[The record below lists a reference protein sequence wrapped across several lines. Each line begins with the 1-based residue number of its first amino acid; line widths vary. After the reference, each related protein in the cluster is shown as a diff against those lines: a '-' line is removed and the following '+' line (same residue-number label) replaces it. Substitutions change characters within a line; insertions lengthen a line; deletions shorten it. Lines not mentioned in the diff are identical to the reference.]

1 MANFNTDNAD
11 IRFCLEQLDLDQ
23 LVALREGDF
32 SEAKTYDFAPRSTA
46 EAKRQYNAVLD
57 LAGLICAEFVAP
69 RAKAIDVEGNRLQE
83 GEVILHPNL
92 RAGIAV
98 LRDAGLMGLATVR
111 EYGGLNLPQP
121 IKNAVIEIVSRA
133 DASLMNIVGLQDIAE
148 TIEEYG
154 DATVKQDTL
163 PRLTSGEDTA
173 AMVLTEPDAGSD
185 LQAVRLRAEPVDE
198 AKGLW
203 KLSGSKRFI
212 TNGCGEVLLVLAKS
226 EADVPGA
233 RGLSVFL
240 VRKGEGVRIRRI
252 EEKLGIHGSPTC
264 EIQFNNAPGILIGPR
279 KRGLIDVAMH
289 IMNGARL
296 GIAAQA
302 LGIAEAAERAARDYA
317 RAREQFGKAIR
328 KFPAVYE
335 MMASSRIEIE
345 AARALTYRAAFV
357 VEQFHA
363 TAHKAEAGDAVAKT
377 KVKDLS
383 RLAGVLTPL
392 AKYYAT
398 EMSNRVAD
406 RAIQVLGGSGY
417 MKDYPVERHFRDAR
431 ITNIYEGTS
440 QLQVIGAIGGVR
452 SGVLRRHVDAL
463 LAEATANETV
473 TAKAGDLLQEVRN
486 LLPLWENAVAA
497 MEKQDTETAELF
509 ARPMV
514 DLALDI
520 YLGLLLAIQAGSGQ
534 ERKRAVAEGWF
545 SEARHRARERAA
557 RIVEGSR
564 TLVERNGLII
574 DG

>member
-57 LAGLICAEFVAP
+57 LAGQICAEFVAP
-69 RAKAIDVEGNRLQE
+69 RAKAIDAEGNRLQE

-111 EYGGLNLPQP
+111 QYGGLNLPHP
-121 IKNAVIEIVSRA
+121 VKTAVIEIVSRA

-154 DATVKQDTL
+154 DASVKQDTL

-335 MMASSRIEIE
+335 MMASCRIEIE

-363 TAHKAEAGDAVAKT
+363 NAHKAEAGDAVAKT

-463 LAEATANETV
+463 LAEAAANESV
-473 TAKAGDLLQEVRN
+473 TAKAGDLLQEIRS
-486 LLPLWENAVAA
+486 LLPLWENAVSA

-514 DLALDI
+514 DLALDL
-520 YLGLLLAIQAGSGQ
+520 YLGLLLALQAGSGN

-545 SEARHRARERAA
+545 SEMRHRARERSA